1 MKVRLIDKFC
11 PLLRAKSKCRKKGE
25 EKWKEDQRYFQTAA
39 KYRNNHSTIYW
50 VLFEIYLDTRK
61 MASIVNF
68 YPIFVLLLLYFPVL
82 FFFIFHLRYLK
93 IMILISMFCHIPY
106 TQNTYVHIHRRY
118 ILDKNKAKYF
128 VSFIIIRMYVNSV
141 QDIK

>member
-1 MKVRLIDKFC
+1 MCNPKKKEIMKVRLIDKFC

-82 FFFIFHLRYLK
+82 FFFYISFTIFKNNDTNFNVL
-93 IMILISMFCHIPY
+93 PY
-106 TQNTYVHIHRRY
+106 TIYTYINTEDTYWIKIKQN
-118 ILDKNKAKYF
+118 ILYRSSSF
-128 VSFIIIRMYVNSV
+128 VCT
-141 QDIK
+141 

>member
-1 MKVRLIDKFC
+1 MCNPKKKEIMKIRLIDKFC

-82 FFFIFHLRYLK
+82 FFFYISFTIFKNNDTNFNVL
-93 IMILISMFCHIPY
+93 PY
-106 TQNTYVHIHRRY
+106 TIYTYINTEDTYWIKIKQN
-118 ILDKNKAKYF
+118 ILYRSSSF
-128 VSFIIIRMYVNSV
+128 VCT
-141 QDIK
+141 